1 MRELDK
7 NPNLKEKTELSV
19 NQQQEYRE
27 TLETTIFSHPN
38 HTLWEIDRK
47 TRKVT
52 KAVFEENDLEVDLSK
67 EITMLTP
74 RGKVI
79 VKSGYAYVSALN
91 KKNALKKYY
100 KGHNGS
106 KKDPNGDYLEMKL
119 F

>member
-1 MRELDK
+1 MRDFDS

-19 NQQQEYRE
+19 SQEQEYRE

-38 HTLWEIDRK
+38 HTLWEIEVS
-47 TRKVT
+47 TLNIQEAT
-52 KAVFEENDLEVDLSK
+52 YEEKDIEIDLSK
-67 EITMLTP
+67 DISVFTP

-91 KKNALKKYY
+91 KKNALKKYNS
-100 KGHNGS
+100 GNNGS
-106 KKDPNGDYLEMKL
+106 KKDPNAKYLDIKL